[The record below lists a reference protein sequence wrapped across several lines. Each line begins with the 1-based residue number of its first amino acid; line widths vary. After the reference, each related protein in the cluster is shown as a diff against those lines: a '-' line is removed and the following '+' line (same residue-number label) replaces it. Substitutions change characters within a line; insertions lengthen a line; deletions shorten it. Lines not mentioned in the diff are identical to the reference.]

1 MLFLLSG
8 GTVAWTVALEPG
20 GGESRVLLLGFAA
33 LVSTSGVLCFL
44 LERDWSH
51 GLSRSAKVPLY
62 ALLGVSLSFSTHFTA
77 LDLYGK
83 LREVMGC
90 DNSGGALPTIVRTR
104 WQARL
109 LALVAVVTLHGQS
122 APALGSAPARCL
134 LRTCPVALVRSTLPG
149 SGRPIGRPARHL

>member
-109 LALVAVVTLHGQS
+109 LALVAVVTGCMYDCDFNTNHTTTTTTTTTNTNNTNNTNTTTNTTNAAVL
-122 APALGSAPARCL
+122 
-134 LRTCPVALVRSTLPG
+134 TL
-149 SGRPIGRPARHL
+149 

>member
-33 LVSTSGVLCFL
+33 LVSTSGGLCFL

-83 LREVMGC
+83 LREVLGC
-90 DNSGGALPTIVRTR
+90 DKSGGGSPTIVRTR

-109 LALVAVVTLHGQS
+109 LALVAVVTQHGQS
-122 APALGSAPARCL
+122 ADQCPSSAPVPPPEP
-134 LRTCPVALVRSTLPG
+134 CPVTLVGSTH
-149 SGRPIGRPARHL
+149 SQ

>member
-90 DNSGGALPTIVRTR
+90 DNSGGASPTIVRTR

-109 LALVAVVTLHGQS
+109 LALVAVVTGCMYDCDFNTNHTTTTTTTTTNTNNTNNTNTTTNTTNAAVL
-122 APALGSAPARCL
+122 
-134 LRTCPVALVRSTLPG
+134 TL
-149 SGRPIGRPARHL
+149 

>member
-90 DNSGGALPTIVRTR
+90 DNSGGASPTIVRTR

-109 LALVAVVTLHGQS
+109 LALVAVVTGCMYDCDLNTNHTTTTTTTTTTNTNNTNTTTNTTN
-122 APALGSAPARCL
+122 AAVL
-134 LRTCPVALVRSTLPG
+134 TV
-149 SGRPIGRPARHL
+149 